1 VKKKLMLALAIVM
14 ALMLTVGMG
23 VALAD
28 DPTTVDV
35 DWNGAGGIS
44 GLVTA
49 GDDTIANFYSWGN
62 TGNIGQ
68 FNFVDSN
75 DNPYNYGVDSCVSSF
90 STSIFGGG
98 SAYLSV
104 DRTDAKTS
112 YGNPGQIS
120 YTYVGITDGA
130 ATLQNR
136 SSTNYAS
143 MKDCNYG
150 WNSSNHITVTGASYY
165 ELERSMDGGWGNSA
179 FLTAIGDGSATLD
192 CMNAE
197 ASAGQVRL
205 GLGCGCFTNADFS
218 ANGTSGIFGVG
229 GTANTG
235 ANFAGMGLTYGSGDY
250 GFTAPWSNSFSVADY
265 SVTVN

>member
-1 VKKKLMLALAIVM
+1 VKKNLMIGLVVA
-14 ALMLTVGMG
+14 
-23 VALAD
+23 VALILSLGTVVLAD
-28 DPTTVDV
+28 SPTTVDV
-35 DWNGAGGIS
+35 DWDGAGGVIGS
-44 GLVTA
+44 VVA
-49 GDDTIANFYSWGN
+49 GDDAIANFYSWGN
-62 TGNIGQ
+62 TGNTGQ
-68 FNFVDSN
+68 FNFSDSN
-75 DNPYNYGVDSCVSSF
+75 SNPYNYGVDSCVASLD
-90 STSIFGGG
+90 TSILGGG
-98 SAYLSV
+98 SAYLRV

-120 YTYVGITDGA
+120 YTYVGIADGA

-136 SSTNYAS
+136 SSTSYAS

-150 WNSSNHITVTGASYY
+150 WNSSNHITVTGTTDYT
-165 ELERSMDGGWGNSA
+165 LQRSMDGGWGNSA

-205 GLGCGCFTNADFS
+205 GLGCGCFTNADFT
-218 ANGTSGIFGVG
+218 ADGTSGVFEVG

-235 ANFAGMGLTYGSGDY
+235 ANFAGMGLTYGSGVY
-250 GFTAPWSNSFSVADY
+250 GFTAPWSGSFSIADY